1 MTITR
6 RADARFY
13 GLMVL
18 PGMALYA
25 LVIIVPVLVSIA
37 LGFTMFDIYNP
48 AKSSF
53 IGLANYFRVF
63 FQDAKISGEFWSAFA
78 NNMIVVA
85 VSVFGQI
92 PLGFALAYILFRN
105 QVRGARF
112 FQAMVFLPNFIS
124 AVVIGL
130 LWKSLISPIGPITAL
145 LRAVSGNSGA
155 LIMWQLDRATAMIP
169 VGIAMLWV
177 YTGFYMVVFLANM
190 QRIDRE
196 ILESAM
202 IDGANEF
209 RMFTRIM
216 VPLLA
221 QVVFVNSILAIA
233 GSLKGFDLIFA
244 MTSEGVAR
252 ENSMVLPIFMYKYAF
267 RVPSNDAFSFGA
279 AVSNIIV
286 AVSCCLIVF
295 ANGIRAAFNKTG
307 RSAS

>member
-25 LVIIVPVLVSIA
+25 VIIVVPILASFA
-37 LGFTMFDIYNP
+37 LGFTQFDIYNP
-48 AKSSF
+48 AKSAF
-53 IGLANYFRVF
+53 VGFANYLRVF
-63 FQDAKISGEFWSAFA
+63 FQDEKIAGEFWSAFG

-105 QVRGARF
+105 RVRGTHF
-112 FQAMVFLPNFIS
+112 FQAMVFMPNFIS
-124 AVVIGL
+124 SVVIGL

-145 LRAVSGNSGA
+145 IRFFSGDPEA
-155 LIMWQLDRATAMIP
+155 LIMWQLDRSTAMIP
-169 VGIAMLWV
+169 VAIAMLWV

-190 QRIDRE
+190 QRLDRE
-196 ILESAM
+196 ILEAAM
-202 IDGANEF
+202 IDGATETGI
-209 RMFTRIM
+209 FTRII

-221 QVVFVNSILAIA
+221 PVIFVNSILAIS

-244 MTSEGVAR
+244 MTAEGIAR

-267 RVPSNDAFSFGA
+267 RVPSNDAFSFGSA
-279 AVSNIIV
+279 ISNIIV
-286 AVSCCLIVF
+286 VVSCALIMV
-295 ANGIRAAFNKTG
+295 ANAIRGMFKREGTEAL
-307 RSAS
+307 